1 MGGFAGLRSSA
12 LLAVR
17 PTLRPA
23 DGDDRP
29 FGGKDPPAAV
39 FYASRDRTR
48 EHPERHLSGYA
59 GILQADAFDSRR
71 VRQPDEVR
79 HPRRDVRDLE
89 AAAALAERIRDA
101 LCAENVHPKTGDVW
115 ITSNMSDRI
124 FRFTPSTKTFVS
136 YPLPTRVT
144 WLRDLVFAEDGG
156 ICSSSSNLPAYGIE
170 PRQRQAASS
179 RPFSCRATQSLPD
192 PRMAT
197 SSASSIRPRTPTP
210 GTRPWTGSRLR
221 R

>member
-1 MGGFAGLRSSA
+1 MPAFCKPTRS
-12 LLAVR
+12 
-17 PTLRPA
+17 T
-23 DGDDRP
+23 
-29 FGGKDPPAAV
+29 
-39 FYASRDRTR
+39 
-48 EHPERHLSGYA
+48 
-59 GILQADAFDSRR
+59 ADAFGSLMKFDTRAGTFETWKLPLLS
-71 VRQPDEVR
+71 PNEYET
-79 HPRRDVRDLE
+79 PY
-89 AAAALAERIRDA
+89 AL
-101 LCAENVHPKTGDVW
+101 NVHPKTGDVW